1 MAHRHGAS
9 HDNDRVALVDEVPPR
24 DVNDHPGALL
34 ELPSGAGAPDPG
46 LGELAEVTIRLEKIP
61 RALVVPTAAVK
72 RVEQRPGVWQVADG
86 RTRFRPVT
94 LGLQTLDGRS
104 QAIDGLESGDA
115 VIVYSTAELREGM
128 KVRVE
133 GAS

>member
-1 MAHRHGAS
+1 VLRSEPGRALEG
-9 HDNDRVALVDEVPPR
+9 RVARIDIQSDSVTEERIVQVAFDGMPPR
-24 DVNDHPGALL
+24 
-34 ELPSGAGAPDPG
+34 PS

-72 RVEQRPGVWQVADG
+72 RVEQRSGVWQVADG

-104 QAIDGLESGDA
+104 QIVDGLKSGDA
-115 VIVYSTAELREGM
+115 VIVYSTVQLREGM